1 VADRK
6 SSDHGIYFRNK
17 EPGKH
22 YRFLEEIA
30 MRNRSIILLSCSLVV
45 LIMFMGACATVPTR
59 PPEIIGLDTF
69 VTFGGG
75 GLMVPEFT
83 PNIKEYSLDV
93 QSDID
98 TVGLRATTD
107 RGASVQYLPSGK
119 VVRSGAVEYIKL
131 SVGDNIITV
140 LPRNSEESDGY
151 KIHIRREDIS
161 PIASKF
167 LRLHFVDGETKR
179 TMCYR
184 LFVPEGYDGTTSY
197 PLVMFLH
204 GAFDMGTDNERQL
217 LGSQGATI
225 WAKPEEQEKHPAFV
239 LAPQCPHDPG
249 IPDSAFLKGRWGTR
263 GWTTEMSLG
272 MSSPYAG
279 QADLDMAYKVLESVL
294 RSYKVDRQRIYC
306 TGLSM
311 GGFGTMAMAASH
323 PETFAALVEIAGG
336 GDPMELG
343 RIAKI
348 PVWIFHADKD
358 IVPVKFAKTAF
369 DALSASGGSP
379 KFTEYPPELYFYP
392 SAHYSWVPAYA
403 DVSMRDWLFIQ
414 HR

>member
-1 VADRK
+1 MRVRFIFGLVPLILTSMVYMVACTSVQALPDN
-6 SSDHGIYFRNK
+6 I
-17 EPGKH
+17 
-22 YRFLEEIA
+22 
-30 MRNRSIILLSCSLVV
+30 V
-45 LIMFMGACATVPTR
+45 
-59 PPEIIGLDTF
+59 GLDIL

-75 GLMVPEFT
+75 DKLT
-83 PNIKEYSLDV
+83 PAFDPRIKEHSIHV

-98 TVGLRATTD
+98 TVGVRATTD
-107 RGASVQYLPSGK
+107 RGASVKYLPSGK
-119 VVRSGAVEYIKL
+119 LAKSSAVECIKL

-140 LPRNSEESDGY
+140 LPKNSEESDGY
-151 KIHIRREDIS
+151 KIHIKREDIA

-167 LRLHFVDGETKR
+167 LRFQFVDGETKR

-184 LFVPEGYDGTTSY
+184 LFVPEGYDGTRSY

-217 LGSQGATI
+217 LGTQGATI
-225 WAKPEEQEKHPAFV
+225 WAKPEEQARHPAFV
-239 LAPQCPHDPG
+239 LAPQCPHDLA
-249 IPDSAFLKGRWGTR
+249 ISETAFLNGKWGKR

-279 QADLDMAYKVLESVL
+279 QPDLDMAYKVLESVL
-294 RSYKVDRQRIYC
+294 GMYNVDRQRIYC

-311 GGFGTMAMAASH
+311 GGFGTMAMATAH
-323 PETFAALVEIAGG
+323 PDTFAALVEIAGG
-336 GDPMELG
+336 GDPKELA
-343 RIAKI
+343 RIANI

-358 IVPVKFAKTAF
+358 IISVKFAKAAF
-369 DALSASGGSP
+369 DTLSAAGGSP
-379 KFTEYPPELYFYP
+379 KFTKYPPELYFYP

-403 DVSMRDWLFIQ
+403 DANMREWLFNQ